1 MLVEPVLGAGV
12 LGDPTTELLVRL
24 RPRASRVALRVP
36 VVLSVVLL
44 AFTVFI
50 GVFGEPVLAAFVAV
64 SLLISLWSL
73 YQVCVLVRVS
83 RVSAEILPGA
93 EWCPVDIAVRGAH
106 SLGADVVVTVDG
118 VEVPLRVYGLTLP
131 FRAVVRRTG
140 KAWLV
145 DGGAVAAI
153 RIEGSHEAF
162 PAVRVAR
169 ARPARRAEEADPTA
183 LWAKGLAGRAVRLVL
198 PLVAGLVVVMSLIVI
213 GDLHLLTVLICLVL
227 VVVVF
232 GSQPVRHGHRWID
245 RRLPGLVARGGWLPV
260 GATASRWTPRVDSTT
275 TTNLVLRLTD
285 GAVAVLELPNA
296 AADLLGTIHDTAGAW
311 VAGPLTPGRVVAVG
325 YPGYPLLAAGK
336 VVSTE
341 PA

>member
-24 RPRASRVALRVP
+24 RPRASRAVMRSQ
-36 VVLSVVLL
+36 VVLSALLL
-44 AFTVFI
+44 ALLVFAVVD
-50 GVFGEPVLAAFVAV
+50 GDPVLATLLAAT
-64 SLLISLWSL
+64 SLFSLWSL
-73 YQVCVLVRVS
+73 YHVWRLVRVS

-93 EWCPVDIAVRGAH
+93 DWRPVDVAVHGAH
-106 SLGADVVVTVDG
+106 PTGADVVVTVDG
-118 VEVPLRVYGLTLP
+118 VAIPLHVYGLTLP
-131 FRAVVRRTG
+131 FRAVLRRTG

-145 DGGAVAAI
+145 DGGSVAAI

-162 PAVRVAR
+162 PATRVPK
-169 ARPARRAEEADPTA
+169 ARPARKSEDADPTA
-183 LWAKGLAGRAVRLVL
+183 VWARGLASRAMLIVL
-198 PLVAGLVVVMSLIVI
+198 PFVAGVVTIL
-213 GDLHLLTVLICLVL
+213 GLTAFAQLHLFAVVTCLVL

-232 GSQPVRHGHRWID
+232 GSRTVRYGHRWID
-245 RRLPGLVARGGWLPV
+245 RQLPGLVAKGGWLPV